1 MAERVLVPTQIGQG
15 DHYYTYMELLAIS
28 QRFKQNSNE
37 LMVTWIL
44 RVYDQGGPA
53 LSLNSG
59 ELGMLGDHTH
69 DAIFNYHCKAL
80 LGPGCCRPGVSA
92 GNPPCILRPLSY
104 PSGPGPPWRKA
115 SSWCV
120 SWA

>member
-59 ELGMLGDHTH
+59 SRGCRVTTPMMPSLTTTARLCWGLAAAGLASALG
-69 DAIFNYHCKAL
+69 
-80 LGPGCCRPGVSA
+80 
-92 GNPPCILRPLSY
+92 ILP
-104 PSGPGPPWRKA
+104 A
-115 SSWCV
+115 F
-120 SWA
+120 